1 MRTITNKH
9 GDLATITTV
18 ETAVPFFNVR
28 IDRVDESPV
37 RLQIAHT
44 DTLGKQNRTDKPEA
58 KLIEDLL
65 WSSLARYGFTKQ
77 DALT

>member
-1 MRTITNKH
+1 MRTLTNKQ
-9 GDLATITTV
+9 GDLATVTTV
-18 ETAVPFFNVR
+18 ETAQAFFNVR
-28 IDRVDESPV
+28 IDTEPPV
-37 RLQIAHT
+37 RLQIAHA

-77 DALT
+77 DAL

>member
-1 MRTITNKH
+1 MRLAVNSQ
-9 GDLATITTV
+9 GDVACIEV
-18 ETAVPFFNVR
+18 FHTAVPFFNVK
-28 IDRVDESPV
+28 IDRGDEPPV

>member
-1 MRTITNKH
+1 MRLAINSQ
-9 GDLATITTV
+9 GDVACIEV
-18 ETAVPFFNVR
+18 YHSAVPFFNVR
-28 IDRVDESPV
+28 IDRGDEPPV

-44 DTLGKQNRTDKPEA
+44 DTLGKQNRTDKPEE

-77 DALT
+77 DALS

>member
-1 MRTITNKH
+1 MRTLTNKQ
-9 GDLATITTV
+9 GDLATVTTV
-18 ETAVPFFNVR
+18 ETAQAFFNVR
-28 IDRVDESPV
+28 IDTEPPV

-65 WSSLARYGFTKQ
+65 WSILARYGLTKQ
-77 DALT
+77 DAL

>member
-1 MRTITNKH
+1 MRLAVNSQ
-9 GDLATITTV
+9 GDVASIEV
-18 ETAVPFFNVR
+18 YQTAVPFFNVR
-28 IDRVDESPV
+28 IDRGEEPPV

-77 DALT
+77 DALS